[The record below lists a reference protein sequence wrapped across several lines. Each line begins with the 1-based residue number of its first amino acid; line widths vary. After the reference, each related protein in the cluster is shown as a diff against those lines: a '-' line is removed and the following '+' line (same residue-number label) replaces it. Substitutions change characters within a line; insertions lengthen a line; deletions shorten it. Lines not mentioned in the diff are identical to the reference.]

1 MQYCFFIASDFTF
14 TTRQIHIWA
23 LFPLWPA
30 TSSFLELIV
39 LCSSLV
45 ACWTLSD
52 MDGELLTF
60 LCHIYLPFHT
70 AHEALGKNTRVH
82 CHFLLQWTI
91 FCQNSS
97 LWPIHLG
104 WPWPVWL
111 IALLNY
117 ASLFATTRLCFRTMV
132 LEKTLERPLDCKIK
146 SVNPKG
152 NQYWIFIGRTDS
164 EAEAPK
170 LWPPDIKCQLVGKD
184 SLLLGKIEGKR
195 RRGWHT
201 TKWLGNITNSMGL
214 NFSKLGEI
222 VKDRESWC
230 VAVHGATKSWTQIS
244 NWTTTMF

>member
-104 WPWPVWL
+104 CPCTIWFVASL
-111 IALLNY
+111 SY
-117 ASLFATTRLCFRTMV
+117 ASLFAKTCEARTEWDRCFKSRAVVCRLPFNVVQKQHSCG
-132 LEKTLERPLDCKIK
+132 KT
-146 SVNPKG
+146 V
-152 NQYWIFIGRTDS
+152 
-164 EAEAPK
+164 
-170 LWPPDIKCQLVGKD
+170 
-184 SLLLGKIEGKR
+184 
-195 RRGWHT
+195 
-201 TKWLGNITNSMGL
+201 
-214 NFSKLGEI
+214 
-222 VKDRESWC
+222 
-230 VAVHGATKSWTQIS
+230 
-244 NWTTTMF
+244 

>member
-104 WPWPVWL
+104 CPCTIWFVASL
-111 IALLNY
+111 SY
-117 ASLFATTRLCFRTMV
+117 VSLFAKTWLWSMKGWFHRYIYWRYKEKHAYTFFVVVIHLLCHVRLFVTPWNGLQNTRLPC
-132 LEKTLERPLDCKIK
+132 PC
-146 SVNPKG
+146 
-152 NQYWIFIGRTDS
+152 Y
-164 EAEAPK
+164 
-170 LWPPDIKCQLVGKD
+170 PPELAQT
-184 SLLLGKIEGKR
+184 
-195 RRGWHT
+195 H
-201 TKWLGNITNSMGL
+201 
-214 NFSKLGEI
+214 
-222 VKDRESWC
+222 
-230 VAVHGATKSWTQIS
+230 VH
-244 NWTTTMF
+244 

>member
-104 WPWPVWL
+104 CPCTIWFVASL
-111 IALLNY
+111 SY
-117 ASLFATTRLCFRTMV
+117 ASLFATRLWSMKGET
-132 LEKTLERPLDCKIK
+132 DCLYPRK
-146 SVNPKG
+146 PKMFT
-152 NQYWIFIGRTDS
+152 ISI
-164 EAEAPK
+164 
-170 LWPPDIKCQLVGKD
+170 L
-184 SLLLGKIEGKR
+184 
-195 RRGWHT
+195 
-201 TKWLGNITNSMGL
+201 KWLTPNQLAKAYGW
-214 NFSKLGEI
+214 
-222 VKDRESWC
+222 R
-230 VAVHGATKSWTQIS
+230 
-244 NWTTTMF
+244 